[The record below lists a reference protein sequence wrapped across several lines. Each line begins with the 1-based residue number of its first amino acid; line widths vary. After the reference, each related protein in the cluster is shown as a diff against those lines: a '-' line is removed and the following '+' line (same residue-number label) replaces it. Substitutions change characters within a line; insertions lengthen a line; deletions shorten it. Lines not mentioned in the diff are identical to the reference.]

1 MAEDQQ
7 YPLHECVFSGD
18 LRKLS
23 ALLRSDNDIA
33 KKDKHGNTA
42 LHLAVML
49 GKKECVHLLLA
60 HNAPVKVKNL
70 AGWSPL
76 SEAISYG
83 DRQTILSLLRKFKQQ
98 LRDTMG
104 ERRPNLLAGLNK
116 MQDFYM
122 ELKWD
127 FHSWLPLVS
136 RLLPSDLCRI
146 QKHGSSIRFDSTLVD
161 FNDMKWERGDITFL
175 FNGTAPPNESLI
187 IMDNVARVYQRIRH
201 EETECEIEDEVDN
214 LMSNDIMSAQMS
226 TKSITFTRAQSGW
239 IFKEDKHEMVGPFNS
254 DYYIVN
260 GMVLESRKRREHLS
274 EEDLQKNKALI
285 ETFTRGHSQA
295 TNGSPEQTPVRRES
309 LPPPPPCN
317 ISWEEYINCEPGK
330 YANLGR
336 PMVLKESARAYK
348 ATVAMSSDF
357 PLSVE
362 MLLSVLEVIAPFK
375 HSTKLKKFVQMKLP
389 PGFPVK
395 LDIPILPTVS
405 AKVTFQQFRFLDD
418 VPEHLFEIPTDYRED
433 PDRFPDL

>member
-1 MAEDQQ
+1 MAEESEF
-7 YPLHECVFSGD
+7 PLHECVFNGD
-18 LRKLS
+18 LKKLS
-23 ALLRSDNDIA
+23 SLLRSDIDIS

-49 GKKECVHLLLA
+49 GKKECVLLLLA
-60 HNAPVKVKNL
+60 HGAPVKIKNL

-98 LRDTMG
+98 LRDTMN
-104 ERRPNLLAGLNK
+104 ERRPNLLNGLNK

-122 ELKWD
+122 ELEWD

-175 FNGTAPPNESLI
+175 FNGTAPPDASLTVL
-187 IMDNVARVYQRIRH
+187 DNINRVYQKIRH
-201 EETECEIEDEVDN
+201 EETEIEIEDEVDN
-214 LMSNDIMSAQMS
+214 LMGNDIMSAQMS

-239 IFKEDKHEMVGPFNS
+239 IFKEDKHEMVGSFNS

-274 EEDLQKNKALI
+274 EEDLQKNKAVI
-285 ETFTRGHSQA
+285 ETLTRGQSQVV
-295 TNGSPEQTPVRRES
+295 NGNGEQPVRRQS
-309 LPPPPPCN
+309 LPPPPTSTVTWDKY
-317 ISWEEYINCEPGK
+317 ISSEPGK
-330 YANLGR
+330 YQNIGR
-336 PMVLKESARAYK
+336 PMVLKESSRSYK
-348 ATVAMSSDF
+348 ATIAMSSDF
-357 PLSVE
+357 PLSVD

-375 HSTKLKKFVQMKLP
+375 HFTKLRKFVQMKLP

-405 AKVTFQQFRFLDD
+405 AKITFQEFKFLEKI
-418 VPEHLFEIPTDYRED
+418 PKHLFEIPTDYRED
-433 PDRFPDL
+433 PNR

>member
-1 MAEDQQ
+1 MAEEQE
-7 YPLHECVFSGD
+7 YPLHECIFSGD

-23 ALLRSDNDIA
+23 ALLRSNDIA

-60 HNAPVKVKNL
+60 HGAPVKIKNL

-98 LRDTMG
+98 LRETMA

-175 FNGTAPPNESLI
+175 FNGSAPPEEALI

-214 LMSNDIMSAQMS
+214 LMANDIMSAQMS

-239 IFKEDKHEMVGPFNS
+239 FFKEDKQEMIGPFNS

-274 EEDLQKNKALI
+274 EEDLQKNKAI
-285 ETFTRGHSQA
+285 METFTRGHSQA
-295 TNGSPEQTPVRRES
+295 INGNGEQSVRRES
-309 LPPPPPCN
+309 LPPPRP
-317 ISWEEYINCEPGK
+317 SQVTWDEYIKSEPGK
-330 YANLGR
+330 CPNLGR
-336 PMVLKESARAYK
+336 PMVLKESTKTYK

-375 HSTKLKKFVQMKLP
+375 HFTKLRKFVQMKLP

-405 AKVTFQQFRFLDD
+405 AKITFQQFRFLD
-418 VPEHLFEIPTDYRED
+418 EIPEYLFDIPSDFRED
-433 PDRFPDL
+433 PNRFPDL